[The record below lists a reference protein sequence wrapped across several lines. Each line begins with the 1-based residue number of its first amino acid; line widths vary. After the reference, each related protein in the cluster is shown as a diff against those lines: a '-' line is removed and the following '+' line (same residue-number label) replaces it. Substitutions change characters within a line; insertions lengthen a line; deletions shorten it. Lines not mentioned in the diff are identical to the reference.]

1 MTENKVK
8 HIKLNGIEGIKEFC
22 ALSLFER
29 CSLLH
34 PELKD
39 IKGMYTFLNSGDHLR
54 FEQHDLDND
63 TDGFETMFNE
73 GKLECMIAH
82 RKLANIFEWNNFDKW
97 LENKEKTT

>member
-1 MTENKVK
+1 MTEKKVT
-8 HIKLNGIEGIKEFC
+8 HIKLNGIEGIKKFNS
-22 ALSLFER
+22 LSMYER
-29 CSLLH
+29 CSMLH

-54 FEQHDLDND
+54 FQRYDLDNN
-63 TDGFETMFNE
+63 TDGFETMYQE

-82 RKLANIFEWNNFDKW
+82 RKLATIWEWKNFDKW